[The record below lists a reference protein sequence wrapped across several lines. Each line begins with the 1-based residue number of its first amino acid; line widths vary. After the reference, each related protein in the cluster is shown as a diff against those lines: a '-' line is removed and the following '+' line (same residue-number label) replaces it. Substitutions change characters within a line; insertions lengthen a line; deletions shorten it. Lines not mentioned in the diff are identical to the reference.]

1 MQNRYYIY
9 IFTNSENSKTFDL
22 QRLLLNLSN
31 QTNLNGVIN
40 MVLYQN
46 LAFTAHEKKIHEKS
60 YLKTIHLR
68 YSSNMERKISI
79 I

>member
-1 MQNRYYIY
+1 MLYQDNYFAVNGVI
-9 IFTNSENSKTFDL
+9 
-22 QRLLLNLSN
+22 
-31 QTNLNGVIN
+31 NLNGVIN

-46 LAFTAHEKKIHEKS
+46 LAFTAHEKKNHEKS

-68 YSSNMERKISI
+68 YSSHVERKISI

>member
-46 LAFTAHEKKIHEKS
+46 LAFTAHEKKSLEKS

>member
-31 QTNLNGVIN
+31 QANLNGVIN

-46 LAFTAHEKKIHEKS
+46 LAFTAHEKKNHEKS

-68 YSSNMERKISI
+68 YSSNVERKISI

>member
-9 IFTNSENSKTFDL
+9 IYTNSENSKTFDL
-22 QRLLLNLSN
+22 QRLLLNLST

-46 LAFTAHEKKIHEKS
+46 LAFTAHEKKIMK
-60 YLKTIHLR
+60 KVI
-68 YSSNMERKISI
+68 
-79 I
+79 